1 MALANLSVMT
11 VNWGELSFHLYPN
24 YFPHHVYVDSQ
35 LYTFDI
41 YYTAT
46 SKDGLPRGASFLLLA
61 LAMNLAQL
69 LLSSA
74 PALTKL

>member
-24 YFPHHVYVDSQ
+24 FPHVYADSQ
-35 LYTFDI
+35 LCTFDI
-41 YYTAT
+41 HYTV
-46 SKDGLPRGASFLLLA
+46 SSMDGLPRGASFLLLA

-69 LLSSA
+69 LLTSA
-74 PALTKL
+74 PSLTRL